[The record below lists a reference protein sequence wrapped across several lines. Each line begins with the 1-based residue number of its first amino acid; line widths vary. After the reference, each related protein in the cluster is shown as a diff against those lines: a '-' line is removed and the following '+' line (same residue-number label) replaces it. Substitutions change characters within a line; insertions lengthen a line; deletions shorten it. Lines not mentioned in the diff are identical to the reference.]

1 MQYKNS
7 EYDKTKHD
15 RWRALTVKQPYAND
29 LVTKASEDENGMTY
43 AVKTIEVRSK
53 STSYRGDVMIC
64 SSANPVYPGMESG
77 VTLGLVEL
85 YDIKPVSEFS
95 EEDWDKTRIPIEK
108 RKNIKKGYGWLMRNP
123 RRVVEYPVKGQ
134 LGIFNLVYTKGE
146 IVQYPRKMKVD
157 EKGWKEIR
165 QKIKTKDQD

>member
-108 RKNIKKGYGWLMRNP
+108 RKNITKGYGWLMRNP